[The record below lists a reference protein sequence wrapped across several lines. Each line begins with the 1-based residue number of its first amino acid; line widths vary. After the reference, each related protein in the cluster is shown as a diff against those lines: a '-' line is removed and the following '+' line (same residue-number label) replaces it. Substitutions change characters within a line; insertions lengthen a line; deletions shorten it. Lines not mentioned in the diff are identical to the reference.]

1 MTTAL
6 FALRAKQAGFSI
18 EELCYVSVGFINE
31 ILIESGNDSYEYPD
45 RADQTDIDT
54 FFGG

>member
-6 FALRAKQAGFSI
+6 FALRAKRLGFTL
-18 EELCYVSVGFINE
+18 EELCSVSVGFINE
-31 ILIESGNDSYEYPD
+31 ILIEAGNDSYEYPD
-45 RADQTDIDT
+45 RADQGDIDT